1 MPQSALHIQRA
12 RTLLG
17 GVLSAK
23 TLDAVARRTGLV
35 RRERL
40 VTASALFWSF
50 IVTLGAQRMEFI
62 SDVLRTLNAREG
74 WALRYK
80 PFWNRLAQ
88 PAFVRF
94 MKAMFML
101 LCREAATRVVTGTK
115 GSVADYFSDILVD
128 DGSSFAVASGLR
140 RTFPGRFTAFTPAAV
155 ELHAHMSLKS
165 GNVATVVLAPDK
177 EAERQFLPP
186 AHTLPRRSLSLRDRG
201 YIDVQYF
208 EDLGKAG
215 AFLICRACTDLRPTI
230 VRVLAGLPPRVGKKW
245 EGVPLQELRRSKLRH
260 DLDLLVRWERRGR
273 KVIELRLVIR
283 YVEEKKSWTWL
294 LTNVPTDVT
303 AEDVGRLYRLR
314 WQVELLFKDWKSYAN
329 LHALQSEHP
338 AIVEGFIWASLC
350 AAFLK
355 RSLAQIAQLTLNRPT
370 SSRLA
375 AMSGPHLLPMVAQWA
390 NGGFRPA
397 LFRNI
402 VLFLRNNAR
411 PTHPERLRPHDLLGL
426 RDRGRPPRS
435 VASSSCLSFGTAA

>member
-1 MPQSALHIQRA
+1 MPSSSFHIQRA

-23 TLDAVARRTGLV
+23 TFDAVARKTGLV

-50 IVTLGAQRMEFI
+50 VVTLGAQRMEYI

-88 PAFVRF
+88 PAFARF

-101 LCREAATRVVTGTK
+101 LCREAATRVVTGAK
-115 GSVADYFSDILVD
+115 GSVAGYFSDILVD
-128 DGSSFAVASGLR
+128 DGSSFAVARGLR
-140 RTFPGRFTAFTPAAV
+140 GTFPGRFTAFTPAAV
-155 ELHAHMSLKS
+155 ELHAHMSLLS
-165 GNVATVVLAPDK
+165 GNVSSVVLAPDR

-201 YIDVQYF
+201 YVDVQYF
-208 EDLGKAG
+208 EDLGRAG
-215 AFLICRACTDLRPTI
+215 AFLICRACTDLNPTI
-230 VRVLAGLPPRVGKKW
+230 VRVLAGLPNGVGNKWVGK
-245 EGVPLQELRRSKLRH
+245 PLQQLRRSKLRH
-260 DLDLLVRWERRGR
+260 DLDLLVRWERPGH
-273 KVIELRLVIR
+273 KLIELRLVIR
-283 YVEEKKSWTWL
+283 YVREKKSWTWL
-294 LTNVPTDVT
+294 LTNVPPDVS
-303 AEDVGRLYRLR
+303 AESVGRLYRLR

-355 RSLAQIAQLTLNRPT
+355 RSLAHVAQLTLNRPT
-370 SSRLA
+370 SPRLA

-390 NGGFRPA
+390 QGGFRPA

-402 VLFLRNNAR
+402 VFFLQNNAR

-426 RDRGRPPRS
+426 RHRARPPRS
-435 VASSSCLSFGTAA
+435 AVSSSCLSIPAAS